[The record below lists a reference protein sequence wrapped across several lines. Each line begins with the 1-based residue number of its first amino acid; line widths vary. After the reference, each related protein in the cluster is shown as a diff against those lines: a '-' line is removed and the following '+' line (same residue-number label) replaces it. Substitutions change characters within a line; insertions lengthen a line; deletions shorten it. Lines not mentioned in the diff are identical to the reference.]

1 MSGIKKAYALVLSE
15 MSKFHDILM
24 DTADELDAVRNIE
37 IKDRTEDQI
46 VELDRILR
54 DRRPYENALRRL
66 EEARYALW
74 RIYDM

>member
-1 MSGIKKAYALVLSE
+1 MSDIKKAYALILSE

-24 DTADELDAVRNIE
+24 DTVDELDAIRNIE
-37 IKDRTEDQI
+37 IKDRTKDQK

-54 DRRPYENALRRL
+54 DRKPYENALRKL

-74 RIYDM
+74 CIYEM